1 MKQRVKDCIK
11 LKKGGRRMI
20 RRKKWISIGV
30 LLSFLLTIVNVPVL
44 AAEMQVGENLSGQ
57 KLFGGLFQSN
67 VTTEQAITQ
76 IAKSTTKSGRA

>member
-44 AAEMQVGENLSGQ
+44 AAEVQVGENLSGQ
-57 KLFGGLFQSN
+57 KLFGGLFQ
-67 VTTEQAITQ
+67 
-76 IAKSTTKSGRA
+76 